1 MVNEEAIKKSFLKIK
16 EDMENLKQEN
26 DLLHQDLARL
36 KTEIYDDSF
45 IEKLADSLMQKINK
59 KSDKEEVEPKQV
71 LEEKTEII
79 AKETKIPNDVDL
91 NIFKKQKVK
100 KKIVDLCRNKIAPCV
115 LKGLIVDKYNICSRA
130 TFYRYV
136 KELKKSGYLQTVEL
150 NDEAFLIATDSII
163 NRNIYK

>member
-71 LEEKTEII
+71 LQEKAEIS
-79 AKETKIPNDVDL
+79 KETKIPDDVDL

-100 KKIVDLCRNKIAPCV
+100 KKIIDLCRNKISPGV

>member
-71 LEEKTEII
+71 LQEKAEIS
-79 AKETKIPNDVDL
+79 KETKIPDDVDL

-100 KKIVDLCRNKIAPCV
+100 KKIIDLCRNKISPGV

-136 KELKKSGYLQTVEL
+136 KELKKSEYLQTVEL